1 MYNEVIKE
9 IKKQMKKTLEHY
21 RTELRSVRTGR
32 ASVTMFDNVKVNYYG
47 TPTPVSQVATL
58 QAPDARLVTIQ
69 PWDPNMIA
77 EIEKAIQSSK
87 MGFNPSND
95 GTIIRV
101 PIPQLTEERRKEIMK
116 MVKKMSEEA
125 KITVRNER
133 RNGNEEIKK
142 LEKEKDISEDD
153 AKKALQQIQDLTD
166 EYTDKIDELTDKKEE
181 EVMQI

>member
-1 MYNEVIKE
+1 MYNEVIKDL
-9 IKKQMKKTLEHY
+9 KKQMKKTLEHY
-21 RTELRSVRTGR
+21 RDELRSVRTGR

-47 TPTPVSQVATL
+47 APTPVSQVATL

-77 EIEKAIQSSK
+77 EIEKAIQSSN

-95 GTIIRV
+95 GNIIRV

-116 MVKKMSEEA
+116 MVRKMSEEA
-125 KITVRNER
+125 KIAIRNER
-133 RNGNEEIKK
+133 RNGNDEIKK
-142 LEKEKDISEDD
+142 LEKEKEISEDD
-153 AKKALQQIQDLTD
+153 AKKALDQIQNLTD
-166 EYTDKIDELTDKKEE
+166 EYIDKIDELTNKKED

>member
-1 MYNEVIKE
+1 MYNDVIKDL
-9 IKKQMKKTLEHY
+9 KKQMKKTLEHY
-21 RTELRSVRTGR
+21 RDELRSVRTGR

-47 TPTPVSQVATL
+47 APTPVSQVATL

-77 EIEKAIQSSK
+77 EIEKAIQSSN

-95 GTIIRV
+95 GNIIRV

-125 KITVRNER
+125 KIAIRNER
-133 RNGNEEIKK
+133 RSGNEDIKR
-142 LEKEKDISEDD
+142 LEKEKEISEDD
-153 AKKALQQIQDLTD
+153 AKKALEQIQNLTD
-166 EYTDKIDELTDKKEE
+166 EYIDKIDELTSKKED

>member
-1 MYNEVIKE
+1 MYNDVIKDL
-9 IKKQMKKTLEHY
+9 KKQMKKTLEHY
-21 RTELRSVRTGR
+21 RDELRSVRTGR

-47 TPTPVSQVATL
+47 SPTPVSQVATL

-77 EIEKAIQSSK
+77 EIEKAIQSSN

-95 GTIIRV
+95 GNIIRV

-125 KITVRNER
+125 KIAIRNER
-133 RNGNEEIKK
+133 RSGNEDIKR
-142 LEKEKDISEDD
+142 LEKEKEISEDE
-153 AKKALQQIQDLTD
+153 AKKALEQIQNLTD
-166 EYTDKIDELTDKKEE
+166 EYIDKIDELTSKKED

>member
-1 MYNEVIKE
+1 MYNDVIKDL
-9 IKKQMKKTLEHY
+9 KKQMKKTLEHY
-21 RTELRSVRTGR
+21 RDELRSVRTGR

-77 EIEKAIQSSK
+77 EIEKAIQSSN

-125 KITVRNER
+125 KIAIRNER
-133 RNGNEEIKK
+133 RSGNEDIKK
-142 LEKEKDISEDD
+142 LEKEKEISEDD
-153 AKKALQQIQDLTD
+153 AKKALEQIQNLTD
-166 EYTDKIDELTDKKEE
+166 EYIDKIDELTSKKED

>member
-1 MYNEVIKE
+1 MYNDVIKDL
-9 IKKQMKKTLEHY
+9 KKQMKKTLEHY
-21 RTELRSVRTGR
+21 REDLRSVRTGR

-47 TPTPVSQVATL
+47 APAPISQVATL

-77 EIEKAIQSSK
+77 QIEKAIQSSN

-95 GTIIRV
+95 GNIIRV
-101 PIPQLTEERRKEIMK
+101 PIPQLTEERRKEITK

-125 KITVRNER
+125 KIAIRNER

-142 LEKEKDISEDD
+142 LEKEKEISEDD
-153 AKKALQQIQDLTD
+153 AKKAMQQIQDLTD
-166 EYTDKIDELTDKKEE
+166 EHIEKIDELTDKKEN